1 MEIARKKDDEEALQ
15 SQVNLKLD
23 LTEISLRE
31 EIIWYQRSRKLWLQ
45 EGDHNTI
52 YFHSMAFSRKK
63 NNIIHCL
70 FDANNNELRDGYLGA
85 HIMDFYKELFTAGSF
100 VSTPYHLDF
109 VPTNVIKKI
118 DEFSTNTTVF
128 SR

>member
-1 MEIARKKDDEEALQ
+1 MLESSSFGHLGRQKQNLTIQLEVARKKDDEEALQ

-52 YFHSMAFSRKK
+52 YFHSMAFSHKK

-70 FDANNNELRDGYLGA
+70 FDANNNELRG
-85 HIMDFYKELFTAGSF
+85 IEGS
-100 VSTPYHLDF
+100 
-109 VPTNVIKKI
+109 
-118 DEFSTNTTVF
+118 E
-128 SR
+128 